1 MPWKA
6 LEIQTSKTSLGW
18 QSLDLAISKGI
29 TEIIHCREEA
39 SMHKLLYHSISIWT
53 SECMCIV
60 YNIYIVWIMFTNHN

>member
-6 LEIQTSKTSLGW
+6 LEIQVGSLGW

-53 SECMCIV
+53 
-60 YNIYIVWIMFTNHN
+60 N